1 MNMIIKWI
9 LTVVSII
16 LIAAGIGLF
25 LLGKAVIDF
34 CGGWMDFVSMALGIS
49 MLIFAWTKDN

>member
-1 MNMIIKWI
+1 MIIKWI